1 MPSTIKISDV
11 RLLAQYTALKY
22 AFFVWLASPAS
33 ALADIDIDTANGLID
48 SKRAAWFKELQS
60 HVITRYPQPGS
71 EAANLDRLGS
81 IAYAQD
87 SGDRY
92 RLAISDASQKSV
104 YKRAIMTQSA
114 LGSLTPEKTPS
125 APLDLSTFDS
135 YSHLVDLYNLASY
148 SYDANEKKERTA
160 DFILKDKF
168 LRGRPKDV
176 LENSQYIKNYQSIK
190 GSSFPSGHTWDGYET
205 AMGMSLVFPERGSEI
220 ISRALQYGES
230 RVVLRAHFPTDTIA
244 SRIGNY
250 YYLSK
255 MLEDDT
261 LAKTFFE
268 LSGDI
273 RKQVEASKLCS
284 GTLRSCLEAQ
294 DSPLTDTQAKENYS
308 LGYYNQMLARD
319 AVVLAPEHIPQQAGA
334 LLRFRFPYLKSPE
347 WRQILASTAY
357 PSNSLAGWTF
367 DANNP
372 NANWGLINLPQ
383 AFGGP
388 TYFYENFTV
397 NQNPDSDLDLAGF
410 SQVDTWKEDIG
421 GPGGLIKEGSG
432 TLILT
437 GNNTFGG
444 GIDLNQGTLQIG
456 NGGAQGSVL
465 GNINNKGTL
474 TFNRSDDLVFG
485 GDISGYG
492 NIIKDG
498 AGTLEL
504 TGSNRSMGYTYIDKG
519 VLKVNGTLNHALV
532 YVESGA
538 QLQGSGEIGQVVVKE
553 GGVLA
558 PGNSIGTLRITQ
570 DLVFK
575 PESVYRV
582 EVDATGRADKLD
594 VAGPVDLQGGRVDV
608 QAQSGDYR
616 PSTTLAIIQ
625 AQKGIKGQFASVTS
639 NLAFLTPSLAYEPNQ
654 VNLNLLRNDI
664 RPAELLKNENEKALA
679 TQLLTTIPAGPA
691 ATLPGDGLAATDV
704 QPSPVTS
711 EPTVPTTSEPV
722 VVTVPDAPQPVIT
735 QPLPT
740 QPVAPSSSLAA
751 IAQAIT
757 PPVPSITTSDE
768 LSVLFS
774 SDEDKVFGGS
784 LSGHAN
790 LVKTGAGQLRL
801 TGGGDM
807 AGRIDINKG
816 TLSANG
822 TLSNAMLYVESGAQ
836 LQGIGEVGAVTVKK
850 GGIIAPGNSIG
861 TLRVAQD
868 LTFNPESI
876 YRVEV
881 DAAGRTDK
889 LEVAGRAELQGG
901 LVDVQAQAGDYRPN
915 TTLAIIQAQ
924 KGVSGQFAQV
934 TSNLAF
940 LTPSLAYEPNQVN
953 LNLLRND
960 IRPAELLK
968 NENEKALATQLLTT
982 IPAGPAATLPGKGS
996 AATDV
1001 QPSPVTSEPSVP
1013 TTSEPVVVTL
1023 PDTSRPV
1030 ITQYEEPVIPP
1041 LATLP
1046 VASTASS
1053 TITTSE
1059 LAPSAALL
1067 DAAPTL
1073 NAAPAPSLTWA
1084 QKENDALIGLSRDEF
1099 KNIMKPMTGELHASL
1114 KNALLQDSSYV
1125 RNATLN
1131 RLYETEH
1138 NPRAL
1143 GVWGYAFDSRGTQNR
1158 EGDAAKL
1165 NRSIQGVIGGIDRQD
1180 EESGLKA
1187 GLAASYQ
1194 NSSASLST
1202 QSASAD
1208 VETYSLAAY
1217 ASKQFDSLTLRVG
1230 AAYAWH
1236 EIDSKRDVAHKN
1248 GSTRLKGNYDGST
1261 RQAFA
1266 ELSHN
1271 INFNTVTLEPFIGL
1285 NYVHVETKAFSEKEN
1300 LFALSGKKSRMDV
1313 TSARLGARVNAVHP
1327 LANGMAVRLNGSAGL
1342 QHAFTE
1348 KTTHTR
1354 LKLQSQGDFVNIS
1367 GLPVQQDT
1375 AQLAFSATLDL
1386 TPAFSVGLRYTGEIG
1401 QRFHDQSTSAMASW
1415 TF

>member
-11 RLLAQYTALKY
+11 RLLGQYTALKY

-33 ALADIDIDTANGLID
+33 ALADIDIDSANGLID

-135 YSHLVDLYNLASY
+135 YSHLVDLYNQASY
-148 SYDANEKKERTA
+148 SYDANEKRERTA
-160 DFILKDKF
+160 DFILKDQF

-261 LAKTFFE
+261 LATTFFE

-294 DSPLTDTQAKENYS
+294 DSPLTDTQTKESYS

-319 AVVLAPEHIPQQAGA
+319 VVVLAPEHIPQQAGA

-372 NANWGLINLPQ
+372 NANWGLINLPR

-410 SQVDTWKEDIG
+410 SQVDTWKENIG

-465 GNINNKGTL
+465 GNINNNGTL
-474 TFNRSDDLVFG
+474 TFNRSDDVVFG

-532 YVESGA
+532 YVESGG

-570 DLVFK
+570 DLVFR

-582 EVDATGRADKLD
+582 EVDATGHADKLD

-625 AQKGIKGQFASVTS
+625 AEKGIKGQFAKVTS

-664 RPAELLKNENEKALA
+664 RPVELLKNENEKALA
-679 TQLLTTIPAGPA
+679 TQLLTTVPAVPAAPVPDKGPA
-691 ATLPGDGLAATDV
+691 VTNV
-704 QPSPVTS
+704 QPPSTVP
-711 EPTVPTTSEPV
+711 EPTPDP
-722 VVTVPDAPQPVIT
+722 VVTVPVVSSSVVT
-735 QPLPT
+735 QPLAT
-740 QPVAPSSSLAA
+740 LPVEPNPSSAV
-751 IAQAIT
+751 IAQAIR
-757 PPVPSITTSDE
+757 PPLPSITPSDK
-768 LSVLFS
+768 LPVLFG
-774 SDEDKVFGGS
+774 SDEDKVFDGS
-784 LSGHAN
+784 LNGNAN
-790 LVKTGAGQLRL
+790 LVKTGTGQLRL
-801 TGGGDM
+801 TGVSEF
-807 AGRIDINKG
+807 ARRIDINQG

-822 TLSNAMLYVESGAQ
+822 KLSNAMLYIEAGAQ
-836 LQGIGEVGAVTVKK
+836 LQGIGEVGAVTVNK

-889 LEVAGRAELQGG
+889 LEVAGRADLQGG
-901 LVDVQAQAGDYRPN
+901 LVDVQAQAGDYMPN
-915 TTLAIIQAQ
+915 TTLAIIRAQ

-953 LNLLRND
+953 LHLLRND
-960 IRPAELLK
+960 IRPEELLS
-968 NENEKALATQLLTT
+968 NTNEKAVATQLLNED
-982 IPAGPAATLPGKGS
+982 PAITS
-996 AATDV
+996 IV
-1001 QPSPVTSEPSVP
+1001 PSPATSTVSP
-1013 TTSEPVVVTL
+1013 
-1023 PDTSRPV
+1023 
-1030 ITQYEEPVIPP
+1030 
-1041 LATLP
+1041 A
-1046 VASTASS
+1046 
-1053 TITTSE
+1053 ITTPA
-1059 LAPSAALL
+1059 LAPATAQLDVVSSLSAP
-1067 DAAPTL
+1067 PTR
-1073 NAAPAPSLTWA
+1073 SLTWA
-1084 QKENDALIGLSRDEF
+1084 QKEDDALIGLSRDEF
-1099 KNIMKPMTGELHASL
+1099 KSIMKPMTGELHASL

-1131 RLYETEH
+1131 RLYETEQ

-1143 GVWGYAFDSRGTQNR
+1143 GVWGYAIDSRGKQNG
-1158 EGDAAKL
+1158 EGDATEL
-1165 NRSIQGVIGGIDRQD
+1165 SRSVHGVIGGLDRQD
-1180 EESGLKA
+1180 EDSGLRA
-1187 GLAASYQ
+1187 GIAASYQ
-1194 NSSASLST
+1194 SGSASLSR

-1217 ASKQFDSLTLRVG
+1217 ASKQFDNVTLRVG

-1236 EIDSKRDVAHKN
+1236 EIDSKRDVTHKN
-1248 GSTRLKGNYDGST
+1248 GTTRLKGSYDGST

-1266 ELSHN
+1266 ELAHS
-1271 INFNTVTLEPFIGL
+1271 INFNAVTLEPFVGL
-1285 NYVHVETKAFSEKEN
+1285 NYVHVETEAFSEKEN

-1313 TSARLGARVNAVHP
+1313 TSAKLGARLNAVHP
-1327 LANGMAVRLNGSAGL
+1327 LANGMTVRLNGSAGL
-1342 QHAFTE
+1342 QHAFKE
-1348 KTTHTR
+1348 KTTDTR
-1354 LKLQSQGDFVNIS
+1354 VKLQTQGGFVNIS
-1367 GLPVQQDT
+1367 GLPVQQDS

-1386 TPAFSVGLRYTGEIG
+1386 TPAFSVGLRYAGEIG
-1401 QRFHDQSTSAMASW
+1401 QRFHDQSTSATASW

>member
-11 RLLAQYTALKY
+11 RLLGQYTALKY

-60 HVITRYPQPGS
+60 HVITGYPQPGS

-148 SYDANEKKERTA
+148 SYDANEKRERTA
-160 DFILKDKF
+160 DFILKDQF

-261 LAKTFFE
+261 LATTFFE

-372 NANWGLINLPQ
+372 NANWGLINLPR

-410 SQVDTWKEDIG
+410 SQVDTWKENIG

-444 GIDLNQGTLQIG
+444 GIDLNQGTLRIG
-456 NGGAQGSVL
+456 NGGTQGSVQ

-474 TFNRSDDLVFG
+474 TFSRSDDVVFG

-532 YVESGA
+532 YVESGG

-570 DLVFK
+570 DLVFR

-691 ATLPGDGLAATDV
+691 ATLPGKGSAVADV
-704 QPSPVTS
+704 QPFPVTS
-711 EPTVPTTSEPV
+711 EPSVPTTSEPV
-722 VVTVPDAPQPVIT
+722 VATLPDAPQPVIT

-740 QPVAPSSSLAA
+740 PPVAPSSSLAA

-768 LSVLFS
+768 LPELFS

-784 LSGHAN
+784 LSGNAS
-790 LVKTGAGQLRL
+790 LIKTGAGQLRL
-801 TGGGDM
+801 TGVSDM
-807 AGRIDINKG
+807 TGRIDINQG

-889 LEVAGRAELQGG
+889 LEVAGRADLQGG

-940 LTPSLAYEPNQVN
+940 LTPSLAYELNQVT

-960 IRPAELLK
+960 IRPEELVSSA
-968 NENEKALATQLLTT
+968 NEKAVATQLLN
-982 IPAGPAATLPGKGS
+982 
-996 AATDV
+996 
-1001 QPSPVTSEPSVP
+1001 
-1013 TTSEPVVVTL
+1013 
-1023 PDTSRPV
+1023 
-1030 ITQYEEPVIPP
+1030 EEPVIPP

-1046 VASTASS
+1046 VAGTASS
-1053 TITTSE
+1053 TMTTPE
-1059 LAPSAALL
+1059 QAPSAALL
-1067 DAAPTL
+1067 DVAAPL
-1073 NAAPAPSLTWA
+1073 NAAPTPSLTWA

-1165 NRSIQGVIGGIDRQD
+1165 NRSIQGVIGGLDRQD
-1180 EESGLKA
+1180 EESGVKA

-1271 INFNTVTLEPFIGL
+1271 IHFNTVTLEPFIGL

-1348 KTTHTR
+1348 KATDTR

-1386 TPAFSVGLRYTGEIG
+1386 TPAFSVGLRYAGEIG
-1401 QRFHDQSTSAMASW
+1401 QRFHDQSTSATVSW

>member
-1 MPSTIKISDV
+1 MHRQFFAWEIFFNSDV
-11 RLLAQYTALKY
+11 
-22 AFFVWLASPAS
+22 
-33 ALADIDIDTANGLID
+33 
-48 SKRAAWFKELQS
+48 
-60 HVITRYPQPGS
+60 
-71 EAANLDRLGS
+71 
-81 IAYAQD
+81 
-87 SGDRY
+87 
-92 RLAISDASQKSV
+92 
-104 YKRAIMTQSA
+104 
-114 LGSLTPEKTPS
+114 
-125 APLDLSTFDS
+125 
-135 YSHLVDLYNLASY
+135 
-148 SYDANEKKERTA
+148 
-160 DFILKDKF
+160 DK
-168 LRGRPKDV
+168 
-176 LENSQYIKNYQSIK
+176 I
-190 GSSFPSGHTWDGYET
+190 
-205 AMGMSLVFPERGSEI
+205 
-220 ISRALQYGES
+220 
-230 RVVLRAHFPTDTIA
+230 
-244 SRIGNY
+244 
-250 YYLSK
+250 
-255 MLEDDT
+255 
-261 LAKTFFE
+261 
-268 LSGDI
+268 
-273 RKQVEASKLCS
+273 
-284 GTLRSCLEAQ
+284 
-294 DSPLTDTQAKENYS
+294 
-308 LGYYNQMLARD
+308 
-319 AVVLAPEHIPQQAGA
+319 
-334 LLRFRFPYLKSPE
+334 
-347 WRQILASTAY
+347 
-357 PSNSLAGWTF
+357 
-367 DANNP
+367 
-372 NANWGLINLPQ
+372 
-383 AFGGP
+383 
-388 TYFYENFTV
+388 
-397 NQNPDSDLDLAGF
+397 
-410 SQVDTWKEDIG
+410 
-421 GPGGLIKEGSG
+421 
-432 TLILT
+432 
-437 GNNTFGG
+437 
-444 GIDLNQGTLQIG
+444 
-456 NGGAQGSVL
+456 
-465 GNINNKGTL
+465 
-474 TFNRSDDLVFG
+474 
-485 GDISGYG
+485 
-492 NIIKDG
+492 
-498 AGTLEL
+498 
-504 TGSNRSMGYTYIDKG
+504 
-519 VLKVNGTLNHALV
+519 
-532 YVESGA
+532 
-538 QLQGSGEIGQVVVKE
+538 
-553 GGVLA
+553 
-558 PGNSIGTLRITQ
+558 
-570 DLVFK
+570 
-575 PESVYRV
+575 
-582 EVDATGRADKLD
+582 
-594 VAGPVDLQGGRVDV
+594 
-608 QAQSGDYR
+608 
-616 PSTTLAIIQ
+616 
-625 AQKGIKGQFASVTS
+625 
-639 NLAFLTPSLAYEPNQ
+639 
-654 VNLNLLRNDI
+654 
-664 RPAELLKNENEKALA
+664 
-679 TQLLTTIPAGPA
+679 
-691 ATLPGDGLAATDV
+691 
-704 QPSPVTS
+704 
-711 EPTVPTTSEPV
+711 
-722 VVTVPDAPQPVIT
+722 
-735 QPLPT
+735 
-740 QPVAPSSSLAA
+740 
-751 IAQAIT
+751 
-757 PPVPSITTSDE
+757 
-768 LSVLFS
+768 
-774 SDEDKVFGGS
+774 FGGS
-784 LSGHAN
+784 LSGNAN
-790 LVKTGAGQLRL
+790 LVKNGAGLLSLTGAS
-801 TGGGDM
+801 DM
-807 AGRIDINKG
+807 AGRIDINQG

-889 LEVAGRAELQGG
+889 LEVAGRAELHGG

-940 LTPSLAYEPNQVN
+940 LTPSLAYEPNQVT

-960 IRPAELLK
+960 IRPEELVSSA
-968 NENEKALATQLLTT
+968 NEKAVATQLLN
-982 IPAGPAATLPGKGS
+982 
-996 AATDV
+996 
-1001 QPSPVTSEPSVP
+1001 
-1013 TTSEPVVVTL
+1013 
-1023 PDTSRPV
+1023 
-1030 ITQYEEPVIPP
+1030 EEPVIPP

-1053 TITTSE
+1053 TITTPE
-1059 LAPSAALL
+1059 PAPSAALL
-1067 DAAPTL
+1067 DVAPPLNVAPT
-1073 NAAPAPSLTWA
+1073 PSLTWA

-1165 NRSIQGVIGGIDRQD
+1165 NRAIQGVIGGVDRQD

-1217 ASKQFDSLTLRVG
+1217 ASKQFDSLTLRLG

-1271 INFNTVTLEPFIGL
+1271 IHFNTVTLEPFIGL

>member
-11 RLLAQYTALKY
+11 RLLGQYTALKY
-22 AFFVWLASPAS
+22 ALFLWLASPAS

-60 HVITRYPQPGS
+60 HVITGYPQPGS

-114 LGSLTPEKTPS
+114 LGSLSPEKTPS
-125 APLDLSTFDS
+125 AQLDLSTFDS
-135 YSHLVDLYNLASY
+135 YSNLVDLYNLASY
-148 SYDANEKKERTA
+148 SYDANKKRERTA
-160 DFILKDKF
+160 DFILKDQF

-190 GSSFPSGHTWDGYET
+190 DSSFPSGHTWDGYET

-261 LAKTFFE
+261 LATTFFE

-294 DSPLTDTQAKENYS
+294 DSPLTDAQAKENYS

-319 AVVLAPEHIPQQAGA
+319 AVVLTPEHIPQQAGA

-410 SQVDTWKEDIG
+410 SQVDTWKENIG

-456 NGGAQGSVL
+456 NGGTQGSVL
-465 GNINNKGTL
+465 GNINNKGAL
-474 TFNRSDDLVFG
+474 TFNRSDDVVFG

-532 YVESGA
+532 YVESGG

-570 DLVFK
+570 DLVFR

-582 EVDATGRADKLD
+582 EVDATGRTDKLD

-608 QAQSGDYR
+608 QAQAGDYR
-616 PSTTLAIIQ
+616 PNTTLAIIQ
-625 AQKGIKGQFASVTS
+625 AQKGVSGQFAQVTS

-679 TQLLTTIPAGPA
+679 TQLLTTVPAGPA
-691 ATLPGDGLAATDV
+691 AASPGDGLAATDI

-711 EPTVPTTSEPV
+711 EPSVPTTSEPV
-722 VVTVPDAPQPVIT
+722 VVTLPDAPQPVIT
-735 QPLPT
+735 QPLQT
-740 QPVAPSSSLAA
+740 QPVAPSSSFAA
-751 IAQAIT
+751 SAQAIA
-757 PPVPSITTSDE
+757 PPVPNITTSDE
-768 LSVLFS
+768 LPVLFG

-807 AGRIDINKG
+807 AGRIDINQG

-889 LEVAGRAELQGG
+889 LEVAGRADLQGG

-940 LTPSLAYEPNQVN
+940 LTPSLAYEPNQVT

-960 IRPAELLK
+960 IRPEELLSSA
-968 NENEKALATQLLTT
+968 NEKAVATQLLN
-982 IPAGPAATLPGKGS
+982 
-996 AATDV
+996 
-1001 QPSPVTSEPSVP
+1001 
-1013 TTSEPVVVTL
+1013 
-1023 PDTSRPV
+1023 
-1030 ITQYEEPVIPP
+1030 EEPVIPP

-1046 VASTASS
+1046 VAGTASS
-1053 TITTSE
+1053 TITTPE

-1067 DAAPTL
+1067 DVAPPL

-1165 NRSIQGVIGGIDRQD
+1165 NRSIQGVIGGLDRQD
-1180 EESGLKA
+1180 EESGLKI

-1208 VETYSLAAY
+1208 VDTYSLAAY
-1217 ASKQFDSLTLRVG
+1217 ASKQFDSLTLRLG

-1271 INFNTVTLEPFIGL
+1271 IHFNTVTLEPFIGL

-1313 TSARLGARVNAVHP
+1313 TSARFGARVNAVHP

-1348 KTTHTR
+1348 KTTDTR

-1401 QRFHDQSTSAMASW
+1401 QRFHDQSTSATASW